1 MPQENG
7 EMIWMRHFHFSEFM
21 EYYAQVNKKAD
32 RSAEKSTKWEDVFLK
47 IFHKLIRK
55 STN

>member
-1 MPQENG
+1 
-7 EMIWMRHFHFSEFM
+7 MIWMRHFHFSEFM